1 MNIKSV
7 ITDKNTNIDLEFM
20 RKQINLLNV
29 LSSSAT
35 LKKRTKLCPHNF
47 FSTNEIK
54 ISEKIK
60 EIPYWVDNFDIVEGW
75 DLIQI
80 AKIEEKTVE
89 KVDYQDAVREKKY
102 ILLQYL
108 DKKEKPFSDFL
119 FSFSSAT
126 SGKPP

>member
-54 ISEKIK
+54 ISENNCVKLKKSGEAVHIKKILEFLLYHAGLQNK
-60 EIPYWVDNFDIVEGW
+60 KN
-75 DLIQI
+75 IQ
-80 AKIEEKTVE
+80 T
-89 KVDYQDAVREKKY
+89 
-102 ILLQYL
+102 
-108 DKKEKPFSDFL
+108 
-119 FSFSSAT
+119 
-126 SGKPP
+126 